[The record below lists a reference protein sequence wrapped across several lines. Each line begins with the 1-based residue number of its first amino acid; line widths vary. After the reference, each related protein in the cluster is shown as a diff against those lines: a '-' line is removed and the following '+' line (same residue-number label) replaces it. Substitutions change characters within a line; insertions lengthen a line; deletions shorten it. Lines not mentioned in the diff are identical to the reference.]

1 MEGENVKQR
10 KDELYLKIKNIR
22 KRMLVQRDFKEEF
35 IHKMNII
42 DINKELKILQTYNN
56 KK

>member
-1 MEGENVKQR
+1 METEILKKKN
-10 KDELYLKIKNIR
+10 ELYLKIKSIR
-22 KRMLVQRDFKEEF
+22 KRMLVQRDFREEF

-42 DINKELKILQTYNN
+42 DINKELKILTSYI